1 LDDIHNLFGVTQK
14 ELFITKSCKF
24 YFLKTKRLKDKYP
37 QSILNRCLDFCERVS
52 VIEEFDDE
60 MNGRLSSLEDIDPG
74 EAILFAASVLFS
86 ESIIL
91 TGDKR
96 SIESLANFEDK
107 EKFKNR
113 IMILEQIIQRYIQ
126 LKGFDVIKNKII
138 PFKEFDTSIRAI
150 FGSGDL
156 SNFKNVETSLNLY
169 IDALRKTTGKLLI
182 DS

>member
-1 LDDIHNLFGVTQK
+1 MFGVTQK
-14 ELFITKSCKF
+14 ELFVTNSCKF
-24 YFLKTKRLKDKYP
+24 YFLKNKRLKEKYP

-52 VIEEFDDE
+52 VIEDFDDE

-74 EAILFAASVLFS
+74 EAMLFAASVLYS

-113 IMILEQIIQRYIQ
+113 IMILEQIIQRYIA
-126 LKGFDVIKNKII
+126 LKGFDVIKNKVI

-156 SNFKNVETSLNLY
+156 SNLENVEIVLISYINDLRSKTGNL
-169 IDALRKTTGKLLI
+169 LMN
-182 DS
+182 S

>member
-1 LDDIHNLFGVTQK
+1 
-14 ELFITKSCKF
+14 
-24 YFLKTKRLKDKYP
+24 
-37 QSILNRCLDFCERVS
+37 
-52 VIEEFDDE
+52 
-60 MNGRLSSLEDIDPG
+60 
-74 EAILFAASVLFS
+74 
-86 ESIIL
+86 
-91 TGDKR
+91 
-96 SIESLANFEDK
+96 
-107 EKFKNR
+107 
-113 IMILEQIIQRYIQ
+113 MILEQIIQRYIQ